1 MWNLTGSLNSGAD
14 VEYLGTGQLLEGWVG
29 ANGVGIIPFSAP
41 KNGGLHN
48 IRQPFPRGH
57 VFLCISISFLQKRN
71 NTEEI
76 NKSNIVYYQN
86 DSITNQH
93 NRAIGIPFTLE
104 KSTS

>member
-1 MWNLTGSLNSGAD
+1 M
-14 VEYLGTGQLLEGWVG
+14 VVG
-29 ANGVGIIPFSAP
+29 VIPFSAP

-48 IRQPFPRGH
+48 ILQPFLRGH
-57 VFLCISISFLQKRN
+57 VFLCIPISFLQKRN
-71 NTEEI
+71 NTEGI

-93 NRAIGIPFTLE
+93 NRVIGIPFTLE

>member
-1 MWNLTGSLNSGAD
+1 MRKLTGSLNSGAD
-14 VEYLGTGQLLEGWVG
+14 VECLGTSQLLEGLGWCKWAG
-29 ANGVGIIPFSAP
+29 GHTFFCTQ
-41 KNGGLHN
+41 NGGLHN
-48 IRQPFPRGH
+48 IRQPFLRGH
-57 VFLCISISFLQKRN
+57 VFLCIPISFLQKRN

-86 DSITNQH
+86 YSITNQH